1 MLTQAPN
8 QPQRSEFAR
17 RGTKQERRQSA
28 SRQYETPH
36 SCWKGW
42 RVKQILL
49 DSGVRRGCL
58 ACLGEFL
65 VIAQRKNY
73 NTVTSLTFS
82 RSLAQP
88 EPLVLHDYINTSLIL
103 TLDTLSSAFSPSN
116 FLPQLSAVLSTR
128 VQHVVAFLTRCRLN
142 HLPQMTRSLPRS
154 INLGRISH
162 GNRRQPRKYT
172 LMNVVNTKQT
182 DQSSRLIASGSTMID
197 LASKEKKSIR
207 VFHVHKA
214 LLCFYSIPRQI
225 AQRIL
230 CRRHYPMSTTDRSR
244 SQSRILRL
252 FFTWLYSGNVDL
264 TLPKLDGSNTSYYW
278 MIVTKF
284 YIFADSINC
293 VALQRSIMS
302 SQPMHFH
309 KECKTLPPPSAIELL
324 SATTLESSHLYQY
337 MVDCY
342 QSHWDRVWQDDDQT
356 EDEIDEKAKNGDPLP
371 PNFAYRILVRGLA
384 VRKEQKHD
392 RCRCCYDRCFYHG
405 HGIWNS
411 EERGAS
417 KLKM

>member
-1 MLTQAPN
+1 M
-8 QPQRSEFAR
+8 
-17 RGTKQERRQSA
+17 
-28 SRQYETPH
+28 
-36 SCWKGW
+36 
-42 RVKQILL
+42 
-49 DSGVRRGCL
+49 
-58 ACLGEFL
+58 
-65 VIAQRKNY
+65 IAQRKNY

-88 EPLVLHDYINTSLIL
+88 EPLVLHDYINTSLIP

-116 FLPQLSAVLSTR
+116 FLPHLSTVLSTR

-172 LMNVVNTKQT
+172 LMNVVDTKQT
-182 DQSSRLIASGSTMID
+182 DQNSRLIARGSTMID
-197 LASKEKKSIR
+197 LASKEKKSTR

-214 LLCFYSIPRQI
+214 LLCFYSPYHDKLLNGYFVEGTIPCQQPIVQEVR
-225 AQRIL
+225 AE
-230 CRRHYPMSTTDRSR
+230 
-244 SQSRILRL
+244 ILRL

-284 YIFADSINC
+284 YIFADSINR
-293 VALQRSIMS
+293 VALQRSIMT
-302 SQPMHFH
+302 SQPMHIS

-324 SATTLESSHLYQY
+324 SATALESSHLYQY

-342 QSHWDRVWQDDDQT
+342 QSHWDGVWQDDDQA
-356 EDEIDEKAKNGDPLP
+356 EDEIDEKVKIVVWQDDEQAEQKIDEKAKNGDPLP

-384 VRKEQKHD
+384 VKKEQKHD
-392 RCRCCYDRCFYHG
+392 GCRCCYDRCFYHG
-405 HGIWNS
+405 HSIWDS

-417 KLKM
+417 KSISKM

>member
-142 HLPQMTRSLPRS
+142 HLPKMTRSLPRS

-172 LMNVVNTKQT
+172 LMDVVNTKQT

-244 SQSRILRL
+244 SQSRNPEALLHLALLRKRRPDSAQIGWLQHQLLLDDCHQILHL
-252 FFTWLYSGNVDL
+252 
-264 TLPKLDGSNTSYYW
+264 
-278 MIVTKF
+278 
-284 YIFADSINC
+284 C
-293 VALQRSIMS
+293 
-302 SQPMHFH
+302 
-309 KECKTLPPPSAIELL
+309 E
-324 SATTLESSHLYQY
+324 LYQL
-337 MVDCY
+337 
-342 QSHWDRVWQDDDQT
+342 R
-356 EDEIDEKAKNGDPLP
+356 
-371 PNFAYRILVRGLA
+371 RIAALHHVVSANAFSQR
-384 VRKEQKHD
+384 
-392 RCRCCYDRCFYHG
+392 
-405 HGIWNS
+405 
-411 EERGAS
+411 
-417 KLKM
+417 M

>member
-1 MLTQAPN
+1 M
-8 QPQRSEFAR
+8 
-17 RGTKQERRQSA
+17 
-28 SRQYETPH
+28 
-36 SCWKGW
+36 
-42 RVKQILL
+42 
-49 DSGVRRGCL
+49 
-58 ACLGEFL
+58 
-65 VIAQRKNY
+65 IAQRKNY

-103 TLDTLSSAFSPSN
+103 TLDTLSSAFSPSS
-116 FLPQLSAVLSTR
+116 FLPYLSTVLSTR

-172 LMNVVNTKQT
+172 LMNVVDTKQT
-182 DQSSRLIASGSTMID
+182 DQSSRLIASGSKMID
-197 LASKEKKSIR
+197 LASKEKKSTR

-214 LLCFYSIPRQI
+214 LLCFYSPYHDKLLNGYFVEGTIPCQQPIVQEVR
-225 AQRIL
+225 AE
-230 CRRHYPMSTTDRSR
+230 
-244 SQSRILRL
+244 ILRL

-293 VALQRSIMS
+293 VALQRSIMT
-302 SQPMHFH
+302 SQPMHIS

-324 SATTLESSHLYQY
+324 SATALESSHLYQY

-342 QSHWDRVWQDDDQT
+342 QSHWDGVWQDDDQA
-356 EDEIDEKAKNGDPLP
+356 EDEIDEKVKIVVWQDDEQAEQKIDEKAKNGDPLP

-384 VRKEQKHD
+384 VKKEQKHD
-392 RCRCCYDRCFYHG
+392 GCRCCYDRCFYHG
-405 HGIWNS
+405 HSIWDS

-417 KLKM
+417 KSISKM